1 MAKDC
6 FFCGA
11 KLSFFNSVDYDGF
24 SLCYECNDIYNYM
37 SYARTPEDLLKT
49 KTKLLNLAGNNQAAI
64 EVISNRFIITAERFG
79 MNDETIE
86 EYHARKEA
94 ERQKEEE
101 EVRRQEEKLRREAE
115 ERRREKEERQRRE
128 QESLDN
134 FLKENGHEG
143 YYEYKVLSLR
153 DESSGCIDINSI
165 YIQLNELGRQG
176 WHLRCAF
183 TNEIGK
189 ESSSAG
195 IGGFSTGTNASIDQ
209 NILILERFIKFK

>member
-11 KLSFFNSVDYDGF
+11 KLSFFNFVDYDGF
-24 SLCYECNDIYNYM
+24 SLCTDCNGIYDFM
-37 SYARTPEDLLKT
+37 SYARTPEDLLNAKS
-49 KTKLLNLAGNNQAAI
+49 KLLTLAGDNQAAI
-64 EVISNRFIITAERFG
+64 EIIYNRFCKSAERFG
-79 MNDETIE
+79 LKYETIE
-86 EYHARKEA
+86 EYRARKEA
-94 ERQKEEE
+94 EVLQRQKEEE
-101 EVRRQEEKLRREAE
+101 ERK
-115 ERRREKEERQRRE
+115 REKEERKRRE
-128 QESLDN
+128 QEATDN

-165 YIQLNELGRQG
+165 YTQLNKLGRQG

-189 ESSSAG
+189 ESSSSG

>member
-6 FFCGA
+6 FFCGT
-11 KLSFFNSVDYDGF
+11 KLNFFNFVDYDGF
-24 SLCYECNDIYNYM
+24 SLCTDCNEIYAFM
-37 SYARTPEDLLKT
+37 FCARTPEDLLKT
-49 KTKLLNLAGNNQAAI
+49 KTKLLTLAGDNQAAI
-64 EVISNRFIITAERFG
+64 EIIYNRFCKSAERFG
-79 MNDETIE
+79 LKDESLE

-94 ERQKEEE
+94 EDLQRQK
-101 EVRRQEEKLRREAE
+101 A
-115 ERRREKEERQRRE
+115 KEERERRE

-165 YIQLNELGRQG
+165 YAQLNKLGRQG

-195 IGGFSTGTNASIDQ
+195 IGGFSTSTNASIDQ